1 MECDLDCFEEDQEH
15 IRVRNAGI
23 IDELGHVTFT
33 PPPPFTLSHVL
44 SDKTGTITQNNLRV
58 VRLCTPSRELPVHN
72 SFMSSAGVALDAE
85 ASLLLLN
92 MLTNHSALSIATA
105 SSDDVPPCSA
115 ISLQQSISRQQSTS
129 CQQSIS
135 RQSSTS
141 RQPSTTLKSSH
152 LLLPSSSFS
161 ELRIITSSEERS
173 TQDHPPLASP
183 ASPTDHVQVFCSSQD
198 ERVASLFL
206 SHTQALLDAVADFGY
221 RFCSRSRR
229 RAAIDVEIRGMRET
243 LQVLQWFPFT
253 TARKR
258 TSVVV
263 HYRGTLW
270 LLCKVLLVLPTH
282 TQGADAT
289 VLPLLAHAPP
299 ATDPVLRFV
308 DRCSSQALRTC
319 DFSRVVRRRLLFAG
333 KPLAPE
339 AFAAWQVGV
348 SSPPHRRASWSAR
361 VTPPRCQPRR
371 RSSWSRV

>member
-23 IDELGHVTFT
+23 IDELGHVTFS
-33 PPPPFTLSHVL
+33 PLLPFTPSHVL

-72 SFMSSAGVALDAE
+72 SFMSSAGVVLDAE

-129 CQQSIS
+129 
-135 RQSSTS
+135 
-141 RQPSTTLKSSH
+141 RQPSTSLKSSR

-161 ELRIITSSEERS
+161 ELRIITSSEERTS
-173 TQDHPPLASP
+173 QDHPPLVSP

-263 HYRGTLW
+263 RYRGALW
-270 LLCKVLLVLPTH
+270 LLCKVLLFPLTH

-289 VLPLLAHAPP
+289 VLPLLAHAPL

-308 DRCSSQALRTC
+308 DRCSSQALRT
-319 DFSRVVRRRLLFAG
+319 
-333 KPLAPE
+333 
-339 AFAAWQVGV
+339 
-348 SSPPHRRASWSAR
+348 
-361 VTPPRCQPRR
+361 
-371 RSSWSRV
+371 

>member
-23 IDELGHVTFT
+23 IDELGHVTFS
-33 PPPPFTLSHVL
+33 PLPPFTPSHVL

-72 SFMSSAGVALDAE
+72 SFMSSAGVVLDAE

-115 ISLQQSISRQQSTS
+115 ISRQQSISLQQ
-129 CQQSIS
+129 
-135 RQSSTS
+135 STS

-161 ELRIITSSEERS
+161 ELRIITSSEERTS
-173 TQDHPPLASP
+173 QDPPPLASP
-183 ASPTDHVQVFCSSQD
+183 TSPTDHVQVFCSSQD

-258 TSVVV
+258 TSIVVR
-263 HYRGTLW
+263 YRGALW

-282 TQGADAT
+282 AQGADAT

-319 DFSRVVRRRLLFAG
+319 GLSRAVRRRLLFAG

-361 VTPPRCQPRR
+361 VTQPRCRPRR
-371 RSSWSRV
+371 RSSWNRV

>member
-23 IDELGHVTFT
+23 IDELGHVTFS
-33 PPPPFTLSHVL
+33 PPPPFTPSHVL
-44 SDKTGTITQNNLRV
+44 SDQTGTITQNNLRV

-72 SFMSSAGVALDAE
+72 SFMSSAGVVLDAE

-115 ISLQQSISRQQSTS
+115 ISLQQSISRQPSF
-129 CQQSIS
+129 
-135 RQSSTS
+135 S
-141 RQPSTTLKSSH
+141 RQPSTTLKSSR
-152 LLLPSSSFS
+152 LLLPTSSFS
-161 ELRIITSSEERS
+161 ELRIITSSEERTS
-173 TQDHPPLASP
+173 QDHPPLASP
-183 ASPTDHVQVFCSSQD
+183 TSPTDHVQVFCSSQD
-198 ERVASLFL
+198 ERVASH
-206 SHTQALLDAVADFGY
+206 SIPHTQALLDAVADFGY

-263 HYRGTLW
+263 RDRGALW

-289 VLPLLAHAPP
+289 VLPLLAHAPL

-319 DFSRVVRRRLLFAG
+319 DFSRAVRRRLLFAG

-348 SSPPHRRASWSAR
+348 SSPAHRRASWSAR
-361 VTPPRCQPRR
+361 ATPPQCRPRR
-371 RSSWSRV
+371 RSSWSRA

>member
-33 PPPPFTLSHVL
+33 PPPPFTPSHVL

-115 ISLQQSISRQQSTS
+115 ISLQQSISRQPSF
-129 CQQSIS
+129 
-135 RQSSTS
+135 S
-141 RQPSTTLKSSH
+141 RQPSTTLKSSR

-161 ELRIITSSEERS
+161 ELRIITSSEERTS
-173 TQDHPPLASP
+173 QDPPSFASP

-198 ERVASLFL
+198 ERVASH
-206 SHTQALLDAVADFGY
+206 SIPHTQALLDAVADFGY

-263 HYRGTLW
+263 RYRGALW

-282 TQGADAT
+282 AQGADAT
-289 VLPLLAHAPP
+289 VLPLLAHAPL

-319 DFSRVVRRRLLFAG
+319 DFSRAVRRRLLFAG

-348 SSPPHRRASWSAR
+348 SSLAHRRASWSAR
-361 VTPPRCQPRR
+361 ATPPQCRPRR

>member
-23 IDELGHVTFT
+23 IDELGHVTFS
-33 PPPPFTLSHVL
+33 PLPPFTSSHVL

-105 SSDDVPPCSA
+105 YSDDVPPCST
-115 ISLQQSISRQQSTS
+115 ISLQQSTSRQPSISRQQST
-129 CQQSIS
+129 
-135 RQSSTS
+135 
-141 RQPSTTLKSSH
+141 TLKSSR

-161 ELRIITSSEERS
+161 ELRIITSTEERS

-198 ERVASLFL
+198 ERVASLSL

-263 HYRGTLW
+263 RYRGALW
-270 LLCKVLLVLPTH
+270 LLCKVLLFPLTH
-282 TQGADAT
+282 AQGADAT
-289 VLPLLAHAPP
+289 VLPLLARTPS

-319 DFSRVVRRRLLFAG
+319 GCSRAVRRRLLFAG

-348 SSPPHRRASWSAR
+348 SSPPQRRASWSAR
-361 VTPPRCQPRR
+361 VTQPRCRPRR